1 MASYAFLYKNA
12 LFFKF
17 RASLHFVKS
26 LLVNLPQTPEIVNFV
41 DGCAFKE
48 R

>member
-1 MASYAFLYKNA
+1 MPSCTRRRIFTNS
-12 LFFKF
+12 
-17 RASLHFVKS
+17 SLRSDLKKC

>member
-1 MASYAFLYKNA
+1 MQSNITFTK
-12 LFFKF
+12 
-17 RASLHFVKS
+17 
-26 LLVNLPQTPEIVNFV
+26 LLAGDNPQTPEIVNFV